1 MVPSPPATMSNP
13 SRHSRAA
20 SSASSLLPVST
31 QSASKLPSSARNR
44 PTSLLPPPEDGL
56 QITRALAF
64 EVSILLV
71 LHSSH
76 VRMSL
81 PRTALEVWWEPLRS
95 SLLERVLR
103 LDSEELD
110 NRQPYLAPSFTVES
124 YHGLVPVAGDV
135 THLASTHGRL
145 DPLPGG
151 EVLQEGLPQ
160 SGDVGQRE
168 RATEV
173 GALVPPVGDEDARDA
188 VEVCPGDLGDQARP
202 NHLPDELALE
212 LRVLLA
218 APGQYTHHPR
228 VSPPDR
234 LFDGQPVHPTLV
246 DVRVEP
252 LLLPQPRDAQ
262 PILPLA
268 TDFFHVRI
276 IPRNPKFTLPNFL
289 QTRVFRG
296 EDGHR
301 LWETVNLLGWAA
313 SRRSLVD
320 SRGFLEQLKRAVIGH
335 PALVHPFLERFGEGD
350 VSEEGVRTFAIQYY
364 RHVRVSR
371 LYLAALIS
379 NCGHDE
385 KLQLALAEILFDEYG
400 HLNPDETH
408 PALYR
413 RFLTALDITEEEW
426 ENPPTIPEVQLYIS
440 AHRELTRDPDIRLGL
455 GAMGPASEWPVPP
468 IYVRLT
474 EGLKKAVELSDD
486 ALEIFTSHVTMDVTH
501 ARIMMDAAAPY
512 AEDEE
517 SQQKVREGAM
527 RSLDARS
534 VMLDGLHKAVYGET
548 APLAGDAS
556 VRAARP

>member
-1 MVPSPPATMSNP
+1 M
-13 SRHSRAA
+13 RDG
-20 SSASSLLPVST
+20 
-31 QSASKLPSSARNR
+31 KLTWS
-44 PTSLLPPPEDGL
+44 
-56 QITRALAF
+56 
-64 EVSILLV
+64 
-71 LHSSH
+71 
-76 VRMSL
+76 
-81 PRTALEVWWEPLRS
+81 
-95 SLLERVLR
+95 
-103 LDSEELD
+103 
-110 NRQPYLAPSFTVES
+110 
-124 YHGLVPVAGDV
+124 
-135 THLASTHGRL
+135 
-145 DPLPGG
+145 GG
-151 EVLQEGLPQ
+151 EQE
-160 SGDVGQRE
+160 V
-168 RATEV
+168 
-173 GALVPPVGDEDARDA
+173 
-188 VEVCPGDLGDQARP
+188 
-202 NHLPDELALE
+202 
-212 LRVLLA
+212 
-218 APGQYTHHPR
+218 
-228 VSPPDR
+228 
-234 LFDGQPVHPTLV
+234 
-246 DVRVEP
+246 
-252 LLLPQPRDAQ
+252 
-262 PILPLA
+262 
-268 TDFFHVRI
+268 
-276 IPRNPKFTLPNFL
+276 
-289 QTRVFRG
+289 
-296 EDGHR
+296 
-301 LWETVNLLGWAA
+301 
-313 SRRSLVD
+313 LVD
-320 SRGFLEQLKRAVIGH
+320 SRGFLEQLKREVIGH

-350 VSEEGVRTFAIQYY
+350 VSEEGVSKFAIQYY

-426 ENPPTIPEVQLYIS
+426 EEPPTIPEVQLYIS

-474 EGLKKAVELSDD
+474 EGLKKAVELSDE

-548 APLAGDAS
+548 APLADDAS

>member
-1 MVPSPPATMSNP
+1 M
-13 SRHSRAA
+13 
-20 SSASSLLPVST
+20 
-31 QSASKLPSSARNR
+31 
-44 PTSLLPPPEDGL
+44 
-56 QITRALAF
+56 
-64 EVSILLV
+64 
-71 LHSSH
+71 
-76 VRMSL
+76 
-81 PRTALEVWWEPLRS
+81 
-95 SLLERVLR
+95 
-103 LDSEELD
+103 
-110 NRQPYLAPSFTVES
+110 
-124 YHGLVPVAGDV
+124 
-135 THLASTHGRL
+135 
-145 DPLPGG
+145 
-151 EVLQEGLPQ
+151 
-160 SGDVGQRE
+160 
-168 RATEV
+168 
-173 GALVPPVGDEDARDA
+173 
-188 VEVCPGDLGDQARP
+188 
-202 NHLPDELALE
+202 
-212 LRVLLA
+212 
-218 APGQYTHHPR
+218 
-228 VSPPDR
+228 
-234 LFDGQPVHPTLV
+234 
-246 DVRVEP
+246 
-252 LLLPQPRDAQ
+252 
-262 PILPLA
+262 
-268 TDFFHVRI
+268 
-276 IPRNPKFTLPNFL
+276 
-289 QTRVFRG
+289 
-296 EDGHR
+296 
-301 LWETVNLLGWAA
+301 WETVNLLGRAA
-313 SRRSLVD
+313 SRRFLVD
-320 SRGFLEQLKRAVIGH
+320 SRGFLEQLKREVIGH

-426 ENPPTIPEVQLYIS
+426 EEPPTIPEVQLYIS

-474 EGLKKAVELSDD
+474 EGLKKAVELSDE

-548 APLAGDAS
+548 ALLAGDAY
-556 VRAARP
+556 VRVARP